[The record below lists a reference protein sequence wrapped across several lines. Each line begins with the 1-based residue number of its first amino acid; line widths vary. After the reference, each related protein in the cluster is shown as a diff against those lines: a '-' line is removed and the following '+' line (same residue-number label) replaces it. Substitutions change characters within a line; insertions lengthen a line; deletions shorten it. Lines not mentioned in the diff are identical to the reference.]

1 MGIPN
6 RVRAVRE
13 RVREER
19 VRGEEGGEAV
29 PTFDVVAA
37 TVDTCLKRWR
47 LRCWWRDQGESHR

>member
-13 RVREER
+13 REREER
-19 VRGEEGGEAV
+19 GGARVEEAV